1 MSVYCNFKKQM
12 GRQEYSTMTQKNKR
26 QRQKEMN
33 QNEKKKEKP
42 FKKQCSLEQKY

>member
-1 MSVYCNFKKQM
+1 M